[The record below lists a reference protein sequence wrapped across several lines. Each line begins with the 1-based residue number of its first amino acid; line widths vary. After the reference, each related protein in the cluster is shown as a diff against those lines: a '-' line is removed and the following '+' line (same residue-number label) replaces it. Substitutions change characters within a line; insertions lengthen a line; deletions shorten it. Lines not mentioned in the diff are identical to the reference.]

1 MQQIARRLAGRL
13 ARVLSLALVAALGSV
28 VLMRYAP
35 GYFTDAREMDAAYAE
50 GARTQMDALQKA
62 QGSLPRLLKA
72 QLTSWAHGD
81 LGRSRH
87 YDVPVTSLLRER
99 SGTTCRLLFQGIGTG
114 WLAALALAL
123 PLSARRTDRG
133 EVLLAGSTAALL
145 AVPAGVLATLC
156 LLLNKGGPAFV
167 LALLIAVRDFK
178 LLYRLLRVNW
188 RAPHLLHARAQG
200 YSFLRTA
207 RVHLVP
213 VLGLELLAIA
223 MMSLVLALSALVPVE
238 VVFDVPGLGQLA
250 WAAATNRDLPVLVAV
265 TVLLAGCVGVASLIA
280 APDRAAEAAQ
290 CA

>member
-1 MQQIARRLAGRL
+1 MQRVIRRVAGRL
-13 ARVLSLALVAALGSV
+13 GRVLSLVLVAALAST

-35 GYFTDAREMDAAYAE
+35 GYFTDSREMDAAYAQ
-50 GARTQMDALQKA
+50 GARTQLAALAQA
-62 QGSLPRLLKA
+62 QGSLAALLKT
-72 QLTSWAHGD
+72 QLGCWIHGD

-87 YDVPVTSLLRER
+87 YDVPVADLLRER
-99 SGTTCRLLFQGIGTG
+99 SGTTARLLLQGIGTG
-114 WLAALALAL
+114 WLLAFALAL
-123 PLSARRTDRG
+123 PLSARRSHRG

-145 AVPAGVLATLC
+145 AVPAGVLAMLS
-156 LLLNKGGPAFV
+156 LLLNKGGPALV

-178 LLYRLLRVNW
+178 LLYRLFRASW
-188 RAPHLLHARAQG
+188 RAPHLLQARAQG
-200 YSFLRTA
+200 FSFFRTA

-250 WAAATNRDLPVLVAV
+250 WSAATNRDLPVLVAV
-265 TVLLAGCVGVASLIA
+265 TALLAACVGLASLLA
-280 APDRAAEAAQ
+280 APDRVTEMAQ